1 MPWNCAPENVSDLN
15 KRGLGLFSALSLRV
29 LWDKN
34 SSFSSPKDH
43 ILIGE
48 NDSKYSLKVTPDT
61 SGVNGGGGG
70 RV

>member
-1 MPWNCAPENVSDLN
+1 MLLRNGLDLN
-15 KRGLGLFSALSLRV
+15 QRGFGPFSLLGLGV
-29 LWDKN
+29 QWDKN

-48 NDSKYSLKVTPDT
+48 TDSKYALKVTPET
-61 SGVNGGGGG
+61 SRVNGGGGG